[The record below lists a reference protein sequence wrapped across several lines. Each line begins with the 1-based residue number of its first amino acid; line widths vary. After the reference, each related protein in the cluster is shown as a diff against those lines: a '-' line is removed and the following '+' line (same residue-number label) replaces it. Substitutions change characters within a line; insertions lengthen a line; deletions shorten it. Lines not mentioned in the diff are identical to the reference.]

1 MSIKDNI
8 SKTLKTTKL
17 VIILM
22 ITTLIL
28 SVLSYYLFNGI
39 TTSKGITSITPINV
53 AENGFF
59 CKTKSVTAA
68 RSSDSGSFIISSNG
82 LKYNILDETIY
93 LYLEKNIG
101 KTVVVNY
108 EKKSWYHNPCLTS
121 EYIITK
127 IIIK

>member
-17 VIILM
+17 VMILM

>member
-39 TTSKGITSITPINV
+39 TTSKGITSITPINI

>member
-8 SKTLKTTKL
+8 SKTLKMTKL

-39 TTSKGITSITPINV
+39 TTSKGITSITPINI

-101 KTVVVNY
+101 K
-108 EKKSWYHNPCLTS
+108 
-121 EYIITK
+121 I
-127 IIIK
+127 